1 MTINNGQRYLAF
13 DYGEK
18 RIGVASGNSLSRTA
32 ATLETVSNSSGTPD
46 WQRLDELVKTWLP
59 VGLIVGDPVTENGEV
74 VEITRQ
80 ARGFAKRLTKRYKL
94 PVHSIDERYSSM
106 DASGTIKSLR
116 RQGARGRTKR
126 GDIDKVAAALLMQ
139 RWFDENS

>member
-1 MTINNGQRYLAF
+1 MSINNGQRYLAF

-18 RIGVASGNSLSRTA
+18 RIGVASGNTLSHTT
-32 ATLETVSNSSGTPD
+32 ATLDTVANSSGTPE
-46 WQRLDELVKTWLP
+46 WQQLDDLVQTWQP
-59 VGLIVGDPVTENGEV
+59 VALIVGDPLTETGEV

-94 PVHSIDERYSSM
+94 PVHTIDERYSSIE
-106 DASGTIKSLR
+106 ASDRIKSLR
-116 RQGARGRTKR
+116 RAGARGRTQR

-139 RWFDENS
+139 RWFDENC